1 LYRHRPSDGAG
12 LNSARVPGF
21 AMSRLSNRRIA
32 AGSFLFAVGMA
43 SIVLALVALA
53 HAPWGLKSPG
63 SRLLGASVYAA
74 EGTEIGAVSKVT
86 IDQDG
91 QISELNVT
99 TLLPNDLGVRSLAIV
114 RGGFV
119 VAGNVVV
126 LDFTSEEIGSLAMK
140 RQKRPAGIEI

>member
-1 LYRHRPSDGAG
+1 
-12 LNSARVPGF
+12 
-21 AMSRLSNRRIA
+21 MSRVSNRRIA
-32 AGSFLFAVGMA
+32 VGSFLLAVGTA

-53 HAPWGLKSPG
+53 HAPWDLESPG

-99 TLLPNDLGVRSLAIV
+99 TLLPDGLGVRNLAIV
-114 RGGFV
+114 RGGFT
-119 VAGNVVV
+119 VAGDVVV
-126 LDFTSEEIGSLAMK
+126 LDFTAEEIGSLAITMP
-140 RQKRPAGIEI
+140 KRPAGIEI